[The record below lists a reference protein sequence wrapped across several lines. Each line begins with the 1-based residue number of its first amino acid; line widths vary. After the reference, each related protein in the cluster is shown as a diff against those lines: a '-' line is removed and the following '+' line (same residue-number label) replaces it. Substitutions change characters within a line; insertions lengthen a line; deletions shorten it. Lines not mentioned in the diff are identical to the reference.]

1 MKTKQYTKARYVWI
15 MEVLLDADRQLK
27 REKRKKSN
35 RESNARWRK
44 KAKSMGSKGLL
55 DPAVVERRKQQKR
68 LSQNRRRRDK
78 KAAKEAEED
87 LKQKEQSEAAQSAMK
102 VTLNSHPLS
111 TCQPYR
117 D

>member
-44 KAKSMGSKGLL
+44 KAKSMGSL

-68 LSQNRRRRDK
+68 LSQNRRRRAK

-87 LKQKEQSEAAQSAMK
+87 LKQKEQSEAARSAMK

-111 TCQPYR
+111 TCQP
-117 D
+117 